1 MSDPSSSPEVP
12 SSPAPPSDDYS
23 AERRIGRL
31 VAVTLGWWAH
41 GGVRLLL
48 AIALLYYGVAK
59 IVLGQ
64 FGVADMGDALVT
76 QGEMSPMGM
85 LWRMVAFS
93 PLFQVL
99 GGVAEAGAALALL
112 WRRSV
117 PLGALIAAADMSL
130 VLVLNIGYDVPVKL
144 IATILLVMSILV
156 LIPWMPRLARAFID
170 QGEIRRGPLPT
181 LMPWPPLAR
190 IMSILGP
197 IAALVLVGLVGW
209 GVSSMY
215 PERTTDESAPAGV
228 WEVQEDAA
236 EPAAQL
242 SEDTRWSAIAFGEV
256 AYDGRAAVQLRLAD
270 GELLTGS
277 YERTGEDTVELS
289 LRPLRAQGQTLA
301 QYTEITPT
309 TLALEVAE
317 QDDGTLHVSGEG
329 QELLLAP
336 DTSGSVYYERGFSWG
351 VRADDPFNR

>member
-1 MSDPSSSPEVP
+1 MSDPSSSGSP
-12 SSPAPPSDDYS
+12 SADYS
-23 AERRIGRL
+23 VEKRIGRL

-48 AIALLYYGVAK
+48 AVAMLYYGVAK

-117 PLGALIAAADMSL
+117 PLGAVIAAADMSL
-130 VLVLNIGYDVPVKL
+130 VLVLNLGYDVPVKQIALALL
-144 IATILLVMSILV
+144 ILSILV
-156 LIPWMPRLARAFID
+156 LIPWVPRLARAFIG
-170 QGEIRRGPLPT
+170 QGEIPRGPLPT
-181 LMPWPPLAR
+181 LVPWRPLAR
-190 IMSILGP
+190 ITDILGP
-197 IAALVLVGLVGW
+197 IAALALVALVGW

-215 PERTTDESAPAGV
+215 PERTTDDSVPAGV
-228 WEVQEDAA
+228 WAVQEDTAA
-236 EPAAQL
+236 PAAQL
-242 SEDTRWSAIAFGEV
+242 SQDTRWSAMAFGEV
-256 AYDGRAAVQLRLAD
+256 EYDGRAAVQLRLAN

-277 YERTGEDTVELS
+277 YERTGEDAVELS

-301 QYTEITPT
+301 QYAEIEPT
-309 TLALEVAE
+309 TFALEVDE
-317 QDDGTLHVSGEG
+317 QAAGTLRVSGEG
-329 QELLLAP
+329 QELVLAP
-336 DTSGSVYYERGFSWG
+336 DESGAVYYERGPSWG